1 MNLRIA
7 ICHQPSLNSMDD
19 AFKGRESLDAACS
32 ALVG

>member
-7 ICHQPSLNSMDD
+7 IRHQPSLNSMD